1 MMANEIAIDQYA
13 ESVTV
18 EWYTMRSIIKSRST
32 AQQLKREVVSREKKQ
47 QQL

>member
-1 MMANEIAIDQYA
+1 MMTSEIAIDQYA

-18 EWYTMRSIIKSRST
+18 ELYTMRSIIKSRST